1 MAVSTAAIAL
11 FATLA
16 AHSTLFALLNVRT
29 RPDLVP
35 LPVLF
40 LTLLLSAAATFGF
53 SLAAHALWRLPVVLF
68 TAAFFERACAELAG
82 HGLTGHG
89 LTGHGLAAHGPAAHG
104 LDPPPRKSRLVFLLF
119 VLVNGIAVAISVQT
133 R

>member
-16 AHSTLFALLNVRT
+16 LYSTLFALLNV
-29 RPDLVP
+29 VP
-35 LPVLF
+35 LPHGCYCRRPSRNTLVL
-40 LTLLLSAAATFGF
+40 LLALLLSAAATFGVSF
-53 SLAAHALWRLPVVLF
+53 AAHAMWRLPVVLF
-68 TAAFFERACAELAG
+68 TAAFFERACAELAAHGPAG
-82 HGLTGHG
+82 HGLTG
-89 LTGHGLAAHGPAAHG
+89 HG